1 MPVNSAFHYNLVQA
15 KLEATQETRARKI
28 LKTNR
33 ESSQR
38 QRNITCFHQ
47 HDWIFIIQFHSSGCS
62 KLTMYIFDRQ
72 LTDLIHVQ
80 YQPFQ

>member
-47 HDWIFIIQFHSSGCS
+47 HDWIFIIQFHSSGCLNS
-62 KLTMYIFDRQ
+62 VSGNTR
-72 LTDLIHVQ
+72 
-80 YQPFQ
+80 